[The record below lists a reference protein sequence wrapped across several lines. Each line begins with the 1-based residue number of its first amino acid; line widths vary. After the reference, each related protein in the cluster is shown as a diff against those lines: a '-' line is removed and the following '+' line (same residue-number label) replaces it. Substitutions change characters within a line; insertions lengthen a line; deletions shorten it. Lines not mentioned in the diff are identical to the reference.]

1 MPALYGVVSTAWTS
15 SLPDYI
21 FTESTCLHT
30 HECTRGKG
38 RVGVLLTFVMVGY
51 QGSDGKEPTSGHQGH
66 KGFSGPR
73 CGLSVDYDP
82 F

>member
-1 MPALYGVVSTAWTS
+1 MVLSLQRGPVHYLTIYLRRAHACTLMSALGV
-15 SLPDYI
+15 
-21 FTESTCLHT
+21 
-30 HECTRGKG
+30 K
-38 RVGVLLTFVMVGY
+38 VLLTFVMVGY